1 MFELDRAKR
10 ELGLTKQELES
21 TRLFA
26 NTADAISET
35 DIIKKLSVLNDAVYE
50 IAFTIAQAHESN
62 DISVSTDTPRGTAA
76 QFTIAEADENRAT
89 RASTD
94 TSSKRTMLFF
104 DESLCR
110 LVGGVKRKPTHPR
123 ILVSL
128 QACMNHF
135 CSLVLSTEFSSIV
148 DRERTQVLQ
157 RIFDEMKASRRC
169 AHFFA

>member
-62 DISVSTDTPRGTAA
+62 DISISTSTRRAA
-76 QFTIAEADENRAT
+76 RSSIAEANENSAT
-89 RASTD
+89 RTSTD
-94 TSSKRTMLFF
+94 TSSKKTMPFF
-104 DESLCR
+104 DESLR
-110 LVGGVKRKPTHPR
+110 SLVGAVKRKPSHSR
-123 ILVSL
+123 VLASL

-135 CSLVLSTEFSSIV
+135 CFMVLSTEFSSVV
-148 DRERTQVLQ
+148 DQERTEVLQ
-157 RIFDEMKASRRC
+157 QIFDEMKASRRC
-169 AHFFA
+169 AHFSA